1 MTEATGIVGEFLSLK
16 ADSDADLLAMQC
28 GDFYEFFDE
37 DAEAVADE
45 LDLKVSQKSSHGS
58 SYPMAGVPVDDL
70 TPYVSALV
78 ERGYR
83 VAVAD
88 QHETED
94 GHAREITRVVTPG
107 THIETSD
114 DAAQYLA
121 AVVEGTGGDAYG
133 LAVADVTTG
142 QFHVTQLDDENART
156 RVQTELYKFDPA
168 EVLPGPLLRGDDDFL
183 DRLRERTDAAL
194 TVHTKESFAPGRA
207 RHRVRE
213 HFGPETVESVGIA
226 DDEAALQAAGAVL
239 SYVEE
244 TGVGTLASVTR
255 LQAYGATDHVDL
267 DATTQRNLELTETM
281 QGNGEGSLFETVDH
295 TATAAGARTLREW
308 LQRPRR
314 DLGELTRRQAG
325 IGALAEAAM
334 AREQLC
340 ETLSDAYDLERLASR
355 AVSGSADA
363 RDLRAVAET
372 LDLVGAVG
380 ELLDGD
386 DRLADSPLTDALAR
400 IDREAVAA
408 LVIELDE
415 ALVEDPPGT
424 VTQGGLFCRGYDD
437 DLDEVIEGHESA
449 LEWLETLPE
458 REKERTGITHLS
470 VDRNKT
476 DGYYIQVGKSEADDV
491 PAEYDQVKT
500 LKNSKRF
507 TTDELQEKERAVFRL
522 EEQRHDLEYDLFESL
537 RDRVAQNA
545 ALLQDVGRVLAELD
559 ALASLAIHAVR
570 NDWTRPEL
578 TDGRELAVE
587 AGRHPVVEQ
596 TTEFVPNDLAMDGA
610 ASSPDQERAS
620 GYAGG
625 DRQFLIV
632 TGPNMSGKSTYM
644 RQAALITLL
653 AQVGSFVPARSATVG
668 LVDGIYTRVGAL
680 DELAQGR
687 STFMVEMQ
695 ELSNILHSA
704 TDESLVILDEVGRG
718 TATYDGISIAWA
730 ATEYLHNEIRAKTLF
745 ATHYHELTTLADHL
759 ERVHNVHVAVA
770 GEPPAARGTESHAT
784 DETDGEVTFLR
795 TVRDGATDRSYGI
808 HVADL
813 AGVPE
818 PVVDRSRTV
827 LDRLREEKAIEARGS
842 GSGEP
847 VQAVFDLQSG
857 SFAGKRDDT
866 AAGSEG
872 TAGTASADGGTA
884 DDAVSEEA
892 SGGEGASGIDPAAE
906 DVLAELGDVDVNET
920 PPVELIAKVQAW
932 QEMLE
937 E

>member
-37 DAEAVADE
+37 DAEIVADE

-88 QHETED
+88 QHETAD

-107 THIETSD
+107 THLETTD

-121 AVVEGTGGDAYG
+121 AVVAGDGGSGGEDESYG

-142 QFHVTQLDDENART
+142 QFHVTQLGGEDARS

-168 EVLPGPLLRGDDDFL
+168 EILPGPHLRGDDDFL
-183 DRLRERTDAAL
+183 DRLRERTNAAL
-194 TVHTKESFAPGRA
+194 TLHTEESFAPGRA
-207 RHRVRE
+207 THRVRD
-213 HFGPETVESVGIA
+213 HFGPETVDSVGIA
-226 DDEAALQAAGAVL
+226 DDDAAVQAAGAIL

-244 TGVGTLASVTR
+244 TGVGTLASITR

-281 QGNGEGSLFETVDH
+281 QGDGDGSLFSTVDH
-295 TATAAGARTLREW
+295 TTTAAGARLLREW

-314 DLGELTRRQAG
+314 DRGELDRRQSCVA
-325 IGALAEAAM
+325 ALAEAAM

-363 RDLRAVAET
+363 RDLRAVTET
-372 LDLVGAVG
+372 LDL
-380 ELLDGD
+380 LDTVADVITED
-386 DRLADSPLTDALAR
+386 DRLADSPLAESLAR
-400 IDREAVAA
+400 LDRDVVGDLADDLDAA
-408 LVIELDE
+408 LV
-415 ALVEDPPGT
+415 ADPPGT
-424 VTQGGLFCRGYDD
+424 VTQGGLFRQGYDD
-437 DLDEVIEGHESA
+437 ELDEVIERHEA
-449 LEWLETLPE
+449 VLEWLDTLAE

-476 DGYYIQVGKSEADDV
+476 DGYYIQVGKSEADEV
-491 PAEYDQVKT
+491 PESYQAIKT
-500 LKNSKRF
+500 LKNSERF
-507 TTDELQEKERAVFRL
+507 TTEELQEKEREVFQL
-522 EEQRHDLEYDLFESL
+522 EERRHDLEYDLFEQV
-537 RDRVAQNA
+537 RERVAEHTT
-545 ALLQDVGRVLAELD
+545 LLQDAGRVLAELD
-559 ALASLAIHAVR
+559 AVASLAIPAVR
-570 NDWTRPEL
+570 NASTPPTQ
-578 TDGRELAVE
+578 TDGRELADQP
-587 AGRHPVVEQ
+587 ARHPVVEQ
-596 TTEFVPNDLAMDGA
+596 TTEFVPNDLRMGE
-610 ASSPDQERAS
+610 Q
-620 GYAGG
+620 
-625 DRQFLIV
+625 RQFLIV

-704 TDESLVILDEVGRG
+704 TEDSLVILDEVGRG

-730 ATEYLHNEIRAKTLF
+730 ATEYLHNEIQAKTLF

-759 ERVHNVHVAVA
+759 ERVYNVHVAA
-770 GEPPAARGTESHAT
+770 DES
-784 DETDGEVTFLR
+784 DGDVTFLR
-795 TVRDGATDRSYGI
+795 TVRDGPTDRSYGI

-813 AGVPE
+813 AGVPG

-842 GSGEP
+842 GSDEP
-847 VQAVFDLQSG
+847 VQTVFDVSSG
-857 SFAGKRDDT
+857 SFRQEPADGTDDRT
-866 AAGSEG
+866 A
-872 TAGTASADGGTA
+872 TADGGTA
-884 DDAVSEEA
+884 A
-892 SGGEGASGIDPAAE
+892 EGADTGIDPDTEA
-906 DVLAELGDVDVNET
+906 VLDELDDLDVNET
-920 PPVELIAKVQAW
+920 PPVELMAKVQEW
-932 QEMLE
+932 QAQLDE